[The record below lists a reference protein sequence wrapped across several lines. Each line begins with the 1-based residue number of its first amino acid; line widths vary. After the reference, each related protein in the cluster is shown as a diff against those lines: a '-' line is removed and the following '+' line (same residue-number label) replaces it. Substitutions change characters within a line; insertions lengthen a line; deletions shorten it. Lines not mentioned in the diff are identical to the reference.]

1 MRSTGVLLG
10 LGMVVIIALGM
21 VTAGAAMTADRAGA
35 DLTAPLAWGGVAI
48 AAAVLLM
55 WLAIGRIKSIVAVAE
70 RLGGGELGT
79 IIDKPGDGL
88 LGRLERSIN
97 DVSAKLTET
106 HNAATTDLLTQVS
119 NRGTILSNLF
129 TEVDRAVRHGRP
141 LSVAFVDLDHFKVIN
156 DTHGHQVGDVVLRG
170 VAGLFANSLR
180 HSDVVGRYG
189 GEEFMV
195 VLPETGPED
204 AAQVAEKL
212 RLLVQKHSFEVSPEL
227 TINVTISIGIAGGQ
241 GKTLRAESLV
251 RDADNAMYSAKS
263 LGRNQTY
270 VFAEPNDDTRV
281 PSAPI
286 SAAGRERA
294 MEVAAVARQAT
305 EAALSNI
312 IAPLPHYGG
321 RPSVLIA
328 TVGVAIA
335 GDLGLPVKEIERIRV
350 AALLHDIGKI
360 AVPDQILEKP
370 SALSSTEWD
379 YVKQHPRIGQVILDE
394 AGGLAEAGKIILHH
408 HERFGGHGYPHG
420 LRGRD
425 IPLGSR
431 IVSIADAYD
440 AMIQDRPYKRAIGH
454 DEALFELRRHS
465 GTQFDPELVDVF
477 IRLFSARPPVA
488 DHSLVVQA
496 VAPPAERRARPRSV
510 PRRASA

>member
-1 MRSTGVLLG
+1 MRSTGVLLA
-10 LGMVVIIALGM
+10 LGFVAIIAFGV
-21 VTAGAAMTADRAGA
+21 VTAGAVMAAERAGA
-35 DLTAPLAWGGVAI
+35 DLTIPVAWGIVAI
-48 AAAVLLM
+48 AAAALLVV
-55 WLAIGRIKSIVAVAE
+55 LAIGRIRAIVAVAE
-70 RLGGGELGT
+70 RLGQGDLGAVVA
-79 IIDKPGDGL
+79 KPGDGL
-88 LGRLERSIN
+88 LGRLERSVN
-97 DVSAKLTET
+97 AVSAKLTET

-195 VLPETGPED
+195 VLPETGPEE

-212 RLLVQKHSFEVSPEL
+212 RLLVQKHTFEVSTEL

-241 GKTLRAESLV
+241 GRTLRAESLV

-286 SAAGRERA
+286 SAAGRARA
-294 MEVAAVARQAT
+294 VEVAAVARRAT
-305 EAALSNI
+305 EAALSDI
-312 IAPLPHYGG
+312 IAPLPHYRG

-335 GDLGLPVKEIERIRV
+335 NDLELPAKEIERIRV

-360 AVPDQILEKP
+360 AVPDHILEKP
-370 SALSSTEWD
+370 SALSSNEWD
-379 YVKQHPRIGQVILDE
+379 YAKQHPRIGQVILDE

-440 AMIQDRPYKRAIGH
+440 AMIQDRPYKRAISH
-454 DEALFELRRHS
+454 EEALFELRRHA

-477 IRLFSARPPVA
+477 IRLFSAKAPIA

-496 VAPPAERRARPRSV
+496 VERRARPRAT

>member
-10 LGMVVIIALGM
+10 LGVTVVIALGM
-21 VTAGAAMTADRAGA
+21 VMAGAMIAADRAGA
-35 DLTAPLAWGGVAI
+35 DLAAPLAWGSVAI
-48 AAAVLLM
+48 AAAVLLI
-55 WLAIGRIKSIVAVAE
+55 WLAIGRIRAIVAVAE
-70 RLGGGELGT
+70 RLGGGELGA
-79 IIDKPGDGL
+79 IVEKPGDGL
-88 LGRLERSIN
+88 LGRLERSVN
-97 DVSAKLTET
+97 AVSEKLTET

-119 NRGTILSNLF
+119 NRGTILSTLF

-170 VAGLFANSLR
+170 VAGLFATSLR

-212 RLLVQKHSFEVSPEL
+212 RLLVQRHAFEVSPEL

-305 EAALSNI
+305 EAALSDI
-312 IAPLPHYGG
+312 IAPLPHYRG

-335 GDLGLPVKEIERIRV
+335 GDLGLPAKEIERIRV

-454 DEALFELRRHS
+454 DEALFELRRHA

-477 IRLFSARPPVA
+477 IRLFSAKPPIA

-496 VAPPAERRARPRSV
+496 VAQPVERRARPRSV